1 VEFKRRKKKD
11 IPRIGHVSAISY
23 LVLTYDNEN
32 RASKRTTEAAREGER
47 KSESRKRKRRSRRR
61 EGGMAG

>member
-32 RASKRTTEAAREGER
+32 RASKRRRQEREKESQRAGKGKEEADGE
-47 KSESRKRKRRSRRR
+47 R